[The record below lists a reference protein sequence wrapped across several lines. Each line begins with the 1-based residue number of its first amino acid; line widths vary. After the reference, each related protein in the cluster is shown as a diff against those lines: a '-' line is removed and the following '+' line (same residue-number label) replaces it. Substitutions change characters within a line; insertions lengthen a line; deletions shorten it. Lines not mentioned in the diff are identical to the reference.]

1 MTAGDRDRLL
11 EPARAAVP
19 DAACARRIL
28 PLLDL
33 TSLRGDETEAEI
45 EALARRAVRHG
56 LAALCILPERL
67 ATARAVLAG
76 SKVRLATV
84 AAFPGGSD
92 EPTVTAAEVA
102 AAVRAGAREVD
113 VVAPLGAIR
122 AGDLA
127 SVSELVEAC
136 RAAAGPGITLKLI
149 LETGALREPPL
160 VVAVARAAVMAGI
173 DFLKTSTGK
182 IPEGATLE
190 AAALLLEVIGEAEG
204 RVGLKLSGGIRR
216 VADAAPYLALVDA
229 MQGPAWVSPARL
241 RIGASAL
248 LDDLL
253 RVGGEPGA

>member
-1 MTAGDRDRLL
+1 MSPSERAQLL
-11 EPARAAVP
+11 ERARAAVP

-45 EALARRAVRHG
+45 RALARRAVRYSV
-56 LAALCILPERL
+56 AAVCVLPDRL

-84 AAFPGGSD
+84 AAFPAGAD
-92 EPTVTAAEVA
+92 DPAAAAAEVA
-102 AAVRAGAREVD
+102 AAVAAGAEEVD
-113 VVAPLGAIR
+113 LVAPLAAVR
-122 AGDLA
+122 AGDVA

-136 RAAAGPGITLKLI
+136 RAAAPGARLKLI
-149 LETGALREPPL
+149 LETGLLADPPL
-160 VVAVARAAVMAGI
+160 IAAVARAAVMAGV

-182 IPEGATLE
+182 IPQGATLE
-190 AAALLLEVIGEAEG
+190 AAFVLLEVIGEAGG

-216 VADAAPYLALVDA
+216 LADAAPYLALAEA
-229 MQGPAWVSPARL
+229 MQSEAWVSPARL

-253 RVGGEPGA
+253 RVAGEPGA